1 MSNPKCQD
9 VVNYP
14 INNLARIEVIVI
26 MVMSAGVGTGIMS
39 LQTVTHVFAIN
50 GEELSSLR
58 GGNGSQILKTNE
70 SDTHSSYS
78 REWPNIHSN
87 VKTDFN
93 TNVSLPEIQ
102 ETAFIHPFAVVIGNC
117 YIGKFV
123 LVAPTAVCRGDE
135 GTPIHVSDYS
145 NMQDGVILHG
155 LETTEK
161 GKNIDG
167 RRYSE
172 IGDRLMA
179 NSSQYLDGY
188 SVFVG
193 TNTSLAHDSMVHG
206 PAWVG
211 NNTFVGMKSIIFDA
225 KVGNNVAI
233 GISSTISNGVSIPD
247 NKFVPPGS
255 VILEQGEAD
264 ALPLRIGSTYENT
277 NTAVLHVNEQL
288 AEGYNSQL
296 NLDKLVGQ
304 REKQMEK
311 GMLETGMSAP

>member
-1 MSNPKCQD
+1 MTMAKHNER
-9 VVNYP
+9 
-14 INNLARIEVIVI
+14 LIVLVAI
-26 MVMSAGVGTGIMS
+26 MIMSAAIGIGVMH
-39 LQTVTHVFAIN
+39 LVTHAIAIN
-50 GEELSSLR
+50 GEDLISSR
-58 GGNGSQILKTNE
+58 GGNSSLIIMTNE
-70 SDTHSSYS
+70 SNNLSPYS
-78 REWPNIHSN
+78 KEWPNIHSN
-87 VKTDFN
+87 IKTDFN
-93 TNVSLPEIQ
+93 TNISLPEIQ

-117 YIGKFV
+117 YIGKLV

-145 NMQDGVILHG
+145 NMQDGAILHG

-161 GKNIDG
+161 GKNIEG

-172 IGDRLMA
+172 AGDRLMA
-179 NSSQYLDGY
+179 NSSQFSEGY
-188 SVFVG
+188 SIFVG

-255 VILEQGEAD
+255 VILDQEEAD
-264 ALPLRIGSTYENT
+264 ALPLRVGSPYENT
-277 NTAVLHVNEQL
+277 NPAVLHVNELL
-288 AEGYNSQL
+288 AEGYSKQL
-296 NLDKLVGQ
+296 NLDKLVEQ
-304 REKQMEK
+304 RERQMEK